1 MLTQLAGIGL
11 ILVMCGSIRKKIF
24 FWHSGFW
31 GESGTNGWSYDLLIV
46 VMNLVIFTTAGG
58 SLGLARLI
66 T

>member
-31 GESGTNGWSYDLLIV
+31 GESATNGWSYDLMIV